1 MEPLA
6 KLFQPDPVSGYIT
19 IFVEGKQHTILATD
33 SNFASAVT
41 AFEASDW
48 DGLYNILNPAQV
60 FQNLYAKYEQVEV
73 KHGNVYVNDEPISNL
88 IAGRILDFLAKG
100 VDCLPVFKFITK
112 LNLNPSARAVNEL
125 YTFLE
130 HKFLPLT
137 DNGNFLAY
145 KALRDDYTDVH
156 TGKFDNS
163 VDNVLEMPR
172 NKVDDNKEV
181 GCSYG
186 FHAGTLEYA
195 RGFRPCNGKLV
206 VVEINPADVVSI
218 PTDCECQKLRT
229 CKYKVVSEYEVP
241 LEDLAY
247 ESRFTTDYDDD
258 VDREWDDEED
268 EFLCPNCECD
278 KSDCDDCYYCDACCD
293 CDKGVPKCGNCGTRK
308 KDLDEDLYCEDCQVE
323 PNYLE
328 INQIICDTLQGVLM
342 ADPDKPKVEI
352 QLQLNLDN
360 KMKAHWAD
368 DRFEYLKLLSWLYA
382 HQRPA
387 VANALRRAY
396 KDVDDQHMI
405 QPVYSTLMQFTSEE
419 DAYKIY
425 QEFNS

>member
-41 AFEASDW
+41 AFEANDW

-145 KALRDDYTDVH
+145 KALRSDYTDVH

-258 VDREWDDEED
+258 VDREWDDD
-268 EFLCPNCECD
+268 DTFHCPDCGTQHIMSYCDRCEYCSDCCECLD
-278 KSDCDDCYYCDACCD
+278 DDGDCDGCMGD
-293 CDKGVPKCGNCGTRK
+293 P
-308 KDLDEDLYCEDCQVE
+308 
-323 PNYLE
+323 
-328 INQIICDTLQGVLM
+328 
-342 ADPDKPKVEI
+342 DPDKPKVEI

-405 QPVYSTLMQFTSEE
+405 QPVYSVLMQFTSEE
-419 DAYKIY
+419 DAYNIY

>member
-1 MEPLA
+1 MKPTA
-6 KLFQPDPVSGYIT
+6 QLFQPDPVSGYIT
-19 IFVEGKQHTILATD
+19 IFVEGKQHTIHATD

-60 FQNLYAKYEQVEV
+60 FQNLYAKYEQIEV
-73 KHGNVYVNDEPISNL
+73 KHGNVYVNDEPISSL

-145 KALRDDYTDVH
+145 KALRSDYTDVH
-156 TGKFDNS
+156 TGKFNNS

-229 CKYKVVSEYEVP
+229 CKYKVHSEYEVP

-247 ESRFTTDYDDD
+247 ESRYSTEYDDD
-258 VDREWDDEED
+258 VDREWDDEES
-268 EFLCPNCECD
+268 FHCPDCGTQHIMSYCDRCEYCSDCCECLD
-278 KSDCDDCYYCDACCD
+278 EDDDSSD
-293 CDKGVPKCGNCGTRK
+293 CGNCDCG
-308 KDLDEDLYCEDCQVE
+308 DLDSGGCM
-323 PNYLE
+323 
-328 INQIICDTLQGVLM
+328 G
-342 ADPDKPKVEI
+342 DPDAPKTEV
-352 QLQLNLDN
+352 QLELNLDN
-360 KMKAHWAD
+360 KMRED
-368 DRFEYLKLLSWLYA
+368 DWESRRFNYEKMLNFLYSNR
-382 HQRPA
+382 RPA
-387 VANALRRAY
+387 VANALRNFYR
-396 KDVDDQHMI
+396 DVDHQRDI
-405 QPVYSTLMQFTSEE
+405 NPVFSVLRQFTSDE
-419 DAYKIY
+419 DVYKIY
-425 QEFNS
+425 VDFTS

>member
-1 MEPLA
+1 MKPTA
-6 KLFQPDPVSGYIT
+6 QLFQPDPVSGYIT
-19 IFVEGKQHTILATD
+19 IFVEGKQHTIHATD

-60 FQNLYAKYEQVEV
+60 FQNLYAKYEQIEV
-73 KHGNVYVNDEPISNL
+73 KHGNVYVNDEPISSL

-145 KALRDDYTDVH
+145 KALRSDYTDVH
-156 TGKFDNS
+156 TGKFNNS

-229 CKYKVVSEYEVP
+229 CKYKVHSEYEVP

-247 ESRFTTDYDDD
+247 ESRYTTDYDED

-268 EFLCPNCECD
+268 DGGCCNCSECD
-278 KSDCDDCYYCDACCD
+278 CCSIDCDYCNCCNDCCD
-293 CDKGVPKCGNCGTRK
+293 CGDFDSGVC
-308 KDLDEDLYCEDCQVE
+308 
-323 PNYLE
+323 
-328 INQIICDTLQGVLM
+328 M
-342 ADPDKPKVEI
+342 ADPDAPKTEV
-352 QLQLNLDN
+352 QLELNLDN
-360 KMKAHWAD
+360 KMRED
-368 DRFEYLKLLSWLYA
+368 DWEARRFNYEKMLNFLYSNR
-382 HQRPA
+382 RPA
-387 VANALRRAY
+387 VANALRNFYR
-396 KDVDDQHMI
+396 DVDHQRDI
-405 QPVYSTLMQFTSEE
+405 NPVFSVLRQFTSDE
-419 DAYKIY
+419 DAHKIY
-425 QEFNS
+425 VDFTS

>member
-258 VDREWDDEED
+258 VDREWDDED
-268 EFLCPNCECD
+268 TFHCPDCGTQHIMSYCDRCEYCSDCCEC
-278 KSDCDDCYYCDACCD
+278 
-293 CDKGVPKCGNCGTRK
+293 
-308 KDLDEDLYCEDCQVE
+308 LDEDDDCDGCMGD
-323 PNYLE
+323 P
-328 INQIICDTLQGVLM
+328 
-342 ADPDKPKVEI
+342 DPDKPKVEI

-360 KMKAHWAD
+360 KMKAHWTD

-405 QPVYSTLMQFTSEE
+405 QPVYSVLMQFTSEE

>member
-1 MEPLA
+1 MKPTA
-6 KLFQPDPVSGYIT
+6 QLFQPDPVSGYIT
-19 IFVEGKQHTILATD
+19 IFVEGKQHTIHATD

-60 FQNLYAKYEQVEV
+60 FQNLYAKYEQIEV
-73 KHGNVYVNDEPISNL
+73 KHGNVYVNDEPISSL

-145 KALRDDYTDVH
+145 KALRSDYTDVH
-156 TGKFDNS
+156 TGKFNNS

-229 CKYKVVSEYEVP
+229 CKYKVHSEYEVP

-247 ESRFTTDYDDD
+247 ESRYSTDNDED
-258 VDREWDDEED
+258 VDREWDDDSDD
-268 EFLCPNCECD
+268 EGCCNCSECD
-278 KSDCDDCYYCDACCD
+278 CCSIDCDYCNCCNDCCD
-293 CDKGVPKCGNCGTRK
+293 CGDFDSVVC
-308 KDLDEDLYCEDCQVE
+308 
-323 PNYLE
+323 
-328 INQIICDTLQGVLM
+328 M
-342 ADPDKPKVEI
+342 ADPDAPKTEV
-352 QLQLNLDN
+352 QLELNLDN
-360 KMKAHWAD
+360 KMRED
-368 DRFEYLKLLSWLYA
+368 DWESRRFNYEKMLNFLYSNR
-382 HQRPA
+382 RPA
-387 VANALRRAY
+387 VANALRNFYR
-396 KDVDDQHMI
+396 DVDHQRDI
-405 QPVYSTLMQFTSEE
+405 NPVFSVLRQFTSDE

-425 QEFNS
+425 LDFTS